1 MTSDENTSKV
11 SHYMKV
17 LLKQPGITKEMT
29 LEQVQ
34 KIFDDAEKAAK
45 VDAQLETPFYNQS
58 KLSFQRLNKKG
69 HTVLVT
75 CKPAAVKLYLILAN
89 YINQSNVI
97 YVSRLDLAKIS
108 EMSRPTI
115 NTASEELVY
124 KGLMIIER
132 GDEGQGEAITYIL
145 NPECLASG
153 KLIYHKNLVY
163 HYWEKAGEDAK
174 ERFEDILRH
183 QEAKFSAEFQIED
196 VTLRGEVEP
205 QAKIIRKGKKIK
217 QSKKNSV
224 SAGHT
229 DTKQDTTSP
238 TTHNHYKQGE
248 SEISRPF
255 ISNMQKNSRLLTESE
270 EKMFSGTLSN

>member
-153 KLIYHKNLVY
+153 KLIFHKNLVY

-205 QAKIIRKGKKIK
+205 QAKIIRKGKEIK

-255 ISNMQKNSRLLTESE
+255 IDNMQKNSRLLTESE
-270 EKMFSGTLSN
+270 EKMFS

>member
-132 GDEGQGEAITYIL
+132 GNEGQGEAITYIL

-163 HYWEKAGEDAK
+163 HYWEKAGEEAK
-174 ERFEDILRH
+174 EHFEDILRH

-205 QAKIIRKGKKIK
+205 QAKIIRKGKEIN
-217 QSKKNSV
+217 QYKKRGA

-238 TTHNHYKQGE
+238 TSHINYNRE
-248 SEISRPF
+248 EED
-255 ISNMQKNSRLLTESE
+255 NS
-270 EKMFSGTLSN
+270 TLFAY